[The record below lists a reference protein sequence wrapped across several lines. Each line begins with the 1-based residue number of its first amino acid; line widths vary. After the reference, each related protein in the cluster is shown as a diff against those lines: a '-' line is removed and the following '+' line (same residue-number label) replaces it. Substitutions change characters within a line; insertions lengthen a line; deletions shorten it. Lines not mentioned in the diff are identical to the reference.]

1 MEEHSDWLESKHSER
16 VWLDNAM
23 SALCQFATLNPIE
36 RSKKY
41 NGRQFK
47 EYTYG
52 IYTEGQSRDIKY
64 LSTTYVSHKNLQSKF
79 REIFK
84 EGTNPC
90 EILWEVR
97 RSLSDYADFYI
108 YSFTPLYK
116 RGWVAEV
123 HRPPLNRTIEI
134 EDIWET

>member
-1 MEEHSDWLESKHSER
+1 MNGYSDWLESKHSER

-23 SALCQFATLNPIE
+23 AALCQFATLKPIR

-41 NGRQFK
+41 NGREFK
-47 EYTYG
+47 VYTYG
-52 IYTEGQSRDIKY
+52 NYTEGQSRDIKY
-64 LSTTYVSHKNLQSKF
+64 LSSTYVSHRKLQSKF

-97 RSLSDYADFYI
+97 RSLSDYGEFYI
-108 YSFTPLYK
+108 YTFTPLYK
-116 RGWVAEV
+116 RGWIAEV